1 MKNEIDA
8 AKGAA
13 ETESETVATTRT
25 LTTQAAQKA
34 LELAQQE
41 AKTLEVLK
49 VDSAQIRWSGL
60 FDFYDLC
67 HWHCRIE
74 G

>member
-41 AKTLEVLK
+41 AKTLEVLN
-49 VDSAQIRWSGL
+49 VDSAQICWSGL
-60 FDFYDLC
+60 FDFYDLS
-67 HWHCRIE
+67 HWHCLIE